1 MKNSFQFFFTPLLSF
16 ALLFLFIL
24 INFLVGFCGKTIP
37 IISGYLQPRGRMHA
51 GAYTLVQALP
61 VSFFFFAQLNDT
73 RYNHPNSPNATYPSF
88 NTGMAYAAFF
98 ASALIPL
105 LLLAKTYERYNLESK
120 VGNFILKMF
129 KGNAGKGIV
138 DKKLHQFNDPIWGGS
153 PTKPASYAFGGS
165 VFFLPLIIGFFLAFF
180 ISSYPW
186 QFTGLIL
193 FNLLFLSFAAASS
206 HFDNNVFKY
215 YFIGVT
221 GLMIIY
227 ELVHAGIGSNRALS
241 TIDQFNTGYIG
252 IGVIYA
258 MLITALVF
266 SVYLLYRTLNG
277 IVKGHKNNGY
287 GFVTDLDQMKKK
299 GPDQNEEE
307 AVVLRNEATGLVQQK
322 KNTLMKS
329 RIQSHLDFNPIS
341 EDRMLS
347 HRDNELT
354 GFKFGPQRAKQ
365 RLLMNRIDGDGSYI
379 YVG

>member
-1 MKNSFQFFFTPLLSF
+1 MPLMLIMQYIMGHNYIDTQLPLNLDRFLASFSDFRNPSILFNPQRNEFDQSVVNHPNIYKRISAFEEFDRGIDFMKNSFQFFFTPLLSF

-37 IISGYLQPRGRMHA
+37 LISGYLQPRAGLHA

-73 RYNHPNSPNATYPSF
+73 RYNHPQSPNAIYPSF
-88 NTGMAYAAFF
+88 NTGMAYAALF

-105 LLLAKTYERYNLESK
+105 LLLAKTYERYNLQSK
-120 VGNFILKMF
+120 VGNFILKIF
-129 KGNAGKGIV
+129 KGSSGKGITH
-138 DKKLHQFNDPIWGGS
+138 KQLHQYNDPIWGGS
-153 PTKPASYAFGGS
+153 PTKPASYAFGAS
-165 VFFLPLIIGFFLAFF
+165 VFFLPLIVGFFLAFF

-206 HFDNNVFKY
+206 HFEDNVFKY

-252 IGVIYA
+252 IGIIYA
-258 MLITALVF
+258 MLLTALVF
-266 SVYLLYRTLNG
+266 SVYLLYKTFSG
-277 IVKGHKNNGY
+277 IFEGHRSNGY
-287 GFVTDLDQMKKK
+287 GFVTDID
-299 GPDQNEEE
+299 
-307 AVVLRNEATGLVQQK
+307 QK
-322 KNTLMKS
+322 KDKVVESN
-329 RIQSHLDFNPIS
+329 D
-341 EDRMLS
+341 E
-347 HRDNELT
+347 
-354 GFKFGPQRAKQ
+354 
-365 RLLMNRIDGDGSYI
+365 
-379 YVG
+379 